1 MKKLIFALSLLFV
14 GPVFA
19 EVADMDAN
27 KELFI
32 DKDGLYR
39 YTRAEDV
46 YQKNCHDSPTEEVRS
61 KCMAAEKAV
70 WARGKTPEEIKKQ
83 GTLFSGKLKEHF
95 KGKEKY
101 FYVKEGKKS
110 EQINILLNEY
120 YFENGLL
127 YDIKTEE
134 PFTGEIV
141 IGGVEGLVVKGEKAP
156 RYIAQQK
163 YENGVPVGAPE
174 LVSVE

>member
-1 MKKLIFALSLLFV
+1 MKKLMFVLSLFFV
-14 GPVFA
+14 YPVLA
-19 EVADMDAN
+19 EVVDMDVN

-39 YTRAEDV
+39 YARAEDV
-46 YQKNCHDSPTEEVRS
+46 YQKNCQDSPTAEIRS

-70 WARGKTPEEIKKQ
+70 WARGKTPEEIKRQ

-95 KGKEKY
+95 NGKDKY
-101 FYVKEGKKS
+101 FYVKNGQKG
-110 EQINILLNEY
+110 EQINLLLHRY

-141 IGGVEGLVVKGEKAP
+141 IDGVEGLAP
-156 RYIAQQK
+156 DGKFPRFIAQQK
-163 YENGVPVGAPE
+163 YENGVAVGMPE
-174 LVSVE
+174 LISVE

>member
-1 MKKLIFALSLLFV
+1 MFVLSLFFI

-19 EVADMDAN
+19 EIADMDVN

-32 DKDGLYR
+32 DEAGLYR
-39 YTRAEDV
+39 YRRAEEM
-46 YQKNCHDSPTEEVRS
+46 YQKNCHDSPTEEIRS

-70 WARGKTPEEIKKQ
+70 WARGKTQEEIRRQ

-95 KGKEKY
+95 KGKDKY
-101 FYVKEGKKS
+101 FYVKDGKKA
-110 EQINILLNEY
+110 EQIRLLLNRY
-120 YFENGLL
+120 YFENGIL
-127 YDIKTEE
+127 YDIKTEA

-141 IGGVEGLVVKGEKAP
+141 IGGVEGLSADEKSP
-156 RYIAQQK
+156 RFIAQQK
-163 YENGVPVGAPE
+163 YENGVPVGAPG